1 MTTCL
6 LVNPAAGGGRA
17 ARLAPWVAA
26 QLQRAFHDV
35 DVVHTAHFQDAD
47 DALARF
53 AASSDE
59 SDRLVVMGG
68 DGMVHLG
75 LNHVAGTPVRL
86 AIVPSGTGNDFAS
99 SVGLPSRVGAAMDRI
114 VTDRTTPVDLAEVT
128 GGVHSGHCWVGCV
141 VSTGYDA
148 VVNRRTNQMT
158 TKFGPLSYG
167 WVALSALAEFSPKH
181 YRISVDGH
189 DRGLDAMLIAVG
201 NGGHFGGGM
210 RICPYASVV
219 DGLLDITI
227 IHTVPRR
234 TLLRCLPF
242 LYAGRFT
249 HLGFVETLRARRVD
263 VDGEDMFAMADG
275 EAIGDVPLSVV
286 VRPSAVNLVGLP

>member
-167 WVALSALAEFSPKH
+167 WVALLALAEFSPKH

-189 DRGLDAMLIAVG
+189 DRELDAMLIAVG
-201 NGGHFGGGM
+201 NGGHFWRRHADM
-210 RICPYASVV
+210 SVRQRR
-219 DGLLDITI
+219 
-227 IHTVPRR
+227 RR
-234 TLLRCLPF
+234 T
-242 LYAGRFT
+242 
-249 HLGFVETLRARRVD
+249 ARYHHHPYRSASDIAEV
-263 VDGEDMFAMADG
+263 FAVSLCRTFHSPRLC
-275 EAIGDVPLSVV
+275 GDLA
-286 VRPSAVNLVGLP
+286 R